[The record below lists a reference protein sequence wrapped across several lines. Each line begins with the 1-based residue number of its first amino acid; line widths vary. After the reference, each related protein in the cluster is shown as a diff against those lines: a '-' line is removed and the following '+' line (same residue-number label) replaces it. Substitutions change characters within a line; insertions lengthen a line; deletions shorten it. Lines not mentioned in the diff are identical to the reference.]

1 MEKEWM
7 DDYFLSKKGT
17 RKDYQPDW
25 QATRYF
31 LSDKMYAMVGGDK
44 FGEPIV
50 TMKCDPVF
58 AEILRLSYPGI
69 VPGYYMN
76 KKHWNSTYLKS
87 DTPDEVIRDMIDTAY
102 RLILESLPK
111 AVQAGLLSEEMQ
123 QENSK

>member
-1 MEKEWM
+1 MKSDWI
-7 DDYFLSKKGT
+7 DGYFMSLPGI

-31 LSDKMYAMVGGDK
+31 LRDKMVAMVGGDK
-44 FGEPIV
+44 FGEPII

-58 AEILRLSYPGI
+58 AEMLRHQYPGI

-87 DTPDEVIRDMIDTAY
+87 ETPEEVVRDMIDTAY
-102 RLILESLPK
+102 RLVLKSLSV
-111 AVQAGLLSEEMQ
+111 AVRAELLSAI
-123 QENSK
+123 